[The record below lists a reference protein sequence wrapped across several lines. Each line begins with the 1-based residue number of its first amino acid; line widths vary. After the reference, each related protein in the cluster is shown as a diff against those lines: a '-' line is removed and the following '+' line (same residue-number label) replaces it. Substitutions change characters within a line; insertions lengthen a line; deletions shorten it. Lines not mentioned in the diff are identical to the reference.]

1 MWVWSHYKL
10 LIGFYLLHN
19 RLERPLK
26 SANVVWVPVNCTLLC
41 EIHALLLDATHI
53 FITYSVYGWLA
64 EANHYYCHT
73 DKKKSTCLS
82 LKSIPIL
89 LTFQDLP
96 YFQTQLAT
104 IWWML
109 KHRREIHHWSTRC
122 HTRPGT
128 RIEELS
134 VDTSELQEIWTWHQ
148 EQERCFGTCQDHKG
162 TRCNMVYILA
172 SLLLESSLH

>member
-64 EANHYYCHT
+64 EAITIIITSHRQKEIHLPFPQEHPYTSHISRFTIFPDTASNNMVNAQTQTGNPPLIYEVSHKAGDSDRRVECRHLRT
-73 DKKKSTCLS
+73 PGDLN
-82 LKSIPIL
+82 
-89 LTFQDLP
+89 LTSGAGTMLWDLP
-96 YFQTQLAT
+96 RSQ
-104 IWWML
+104 
-109 KHRREIHHWSTRC
+109 R
-122 HTRPGT
+122 
-128 RIEELS
+128 
-134 VDTSELQEIWTWHQ
+134 
-148 EQERCFGTCQDHKG
+148 HK
-162 TRCNMVYILA
+162 V
-172 SLLLESSLH
+172 